1 MKVHFAALH
10 PIFGR
15 GKNKLSIN
23 YQQRSPYYWWW
34 EFLRRNEDYR
44 QCCLNRGK
52 GELSDLYADFG
63 VVLHDN
69 FKEWWNE
76 GERGRKLFA
85 ERPLLHT
92 LRELNSVDEWD
103 ESLRSKNVTLLQ
115 VPLNMQKRYLQTAF
129 NKFLEKRHDTKR
141 GRQKKTDVNAST
153 AKYPLY
159 RHVSLETL
167 KIQLDVYDAVM
178 AKKRGE
184 HNKTYIEI
192 AKELRIN
199 PKARSENAEAE
210 GRDVNQI
217 IYPTITRYFK
227 DACNIVAN
235 TARGEF
241 PNSQK
246 P

>member
-1 MKVHFAALH
+1 MKVHFVALH

-44 QCCLNRGK
+44 ECCLNGGK

-92 LRELNSVDEWD
+92 LRELNSIDEWD

-115 VPLNMQKRYLQTAF
+115 VPLNTQKRYLQTAF
-129 NKFLEKRHDTKR
+129 NKFLAKRHDTKR

-235 TARGEF
+235 TARGQF

-246 P
+246 